1 MADILNISDLGSL
14 EIIEIYDYYDQ
25 PILFACKNAAGHLY
39 LVVAA
44 DEDEQHETWLY
55 MEISVERLNLIRSGA
70 IDLHDAFVYPE
81 SDCLFQVRFPYD
93 NSTSPQIE
101 SIEANQV
108 PKDMLPTP
116 GESLNLETEMP
127 PVLSDTE
134 PMSKNNQDLE
144 PILLDKGT
152 ITTQGYLGIGSEST
166 KVNLGF
172 QSVLNYIREHAR
184 SERQK
189 GDLFEQLMQKYFT
202 EDPDYKEQFSEVYL
216 WKQWAATRTEFD
228 GRDIG
233 IDLVA
238 QKHDGGFCAI
248 QCKCYAPDTR
258 ISRDDLN
265 SFLATASLPPFADNT
280 RILVNTGGELGENAL
295 RTIEPLG
302 DKFRIIRFRDLE
314 NSPFEWPD
322 LSIQAPQQ
330 LTYKQRKFHLKDH
343 QQEAF
348 DDVINGFKASDRG
361 KLIMA
366 CGTGKTF
373 TALKI
378 AEQIAGTE
386 GRVLYLVPSI
396 SLLSQAMREWS
407 EQRGVDHSYIGI
419 CSDTRA
425 GDTTEDSSIQEL
437 KIPVTT
443 HPSEISRAL
452 HKPDTGKMT
461 VVFCTYQSLPLIE
474 EVQNSGAPQ
483 FDIIFCDEAHRTTGV
498 DKPGDKTSHFVL
510 VHDADRIRANKR
522 LYMTATPRLYTE
534 NARKKAADYNV
545 EVFSMDDEDK
555 YGPQF
560 HRLPFSKAV
569 ELGELS
575 DYKVAIFGISEHEV
589 NEKLA
594 GNTGKY
600 GSEININDAT
610 RIIGCWRA
618 LQNPENKEKDD
629 ETLRPLKRVI
639 AFTNRIDESKALK
652 TYWNQIIEDALEK
665 LPEDEQ
671 PTNFLCET
679 EHVDGT
685 VHALNRKTRLDW
697 LKNENYD
704 DSEDDS
710 DGKDVCRILSNARCL
725 SEGIDVP
732 ALDAVIFYK
741 PRKSHIDVVQAV
753 GRVMR
758 KAPGKQFGYVILPVA
773 IPDDKDPA
781 AALNDNERFSN
792 VWSVLN
798 ALRSHD
804 DRFDGQIN
812 SIDLNKKLP
821 DSIVIGG
828 GGDGDPDWVG
838 EQLTLM
844 PIEIPVDAILSKIV
858 EKCGDK
864 RYWENWAKDVAE
876 IFERLVD
883 RIQNLLDNSENAILR
898 KRFESFHDELKKT
911 INTSITRENAI
922 DMMAQHILTS
932 PVFDALFVDYDFS
945 SGNPVAN
952 ALDNLQKDFAEF
964 GLESETRDLQGFYDS
979 VRSRVSGVKSS
990 HGRQEVLS
998 DLYEQF
1004 FKKALKKEAERLGI
1018 AYTPI
1023 PLVDFVLH
1031 SVNDV
1036 LLEEFGK
1043 TISDEG
1049 VHVLDP
1055 FTGTGTFIVQLL
1067 QSGLIQPDDL
1077 GRKYRKELHAN
1088 EILLLAYYIASVNI
1102 EEAFRGQHGRD
1113 SSYEPFNGI
1122 VLTDTFN
1129 LNKSENPTLFPK
1141 ERMVENNERA
1151 ERQQELDIEV
1161 IIGNPPWSAW
1171 QKSSADDNQ
1180 NVEYL
1185 ELEER
1190 VSETYAARTTAT
1202 LKNSLYDTYKMAIR
1216 WASDRIVERGI
1227 VAFVTPASWI
1237 DGNVDAGIRACL
1249 TDEFNSIYVLNL
1261 LGDARIYG
1269 EEGRYQGEGVFGSAT
1284 QSPVAITVLVKN
1296 PDATHDSCHVHYQDI
1311 GGTLKRNEKL
1321 KVLREVVSIRGLND
1335 WRIIT
1340 PNKHYD
1346 WVDQRSDAFTE
1357 FYPLGTKETKA
1368 GKADNAIFK
1377 LFSNGYKTSRDKYI
1391 YNFSN
1396 DACAENAQRMIKDYL
1411 AAIAELEA
1419 NHELKVKEVAR
1430 RYTANIQWDR
1440 ELENNLKR
1448 GKTTEF
1454 DVQYI
1459 RKAAYRPFVKT
1470 NCYADYTF
1478 ANCKYLQDLI
1488 FPDSCSENIVI
1499 CVPGTGSKIPF
1510 STLITNTM
1518 PDLELINK
1526 GQGFPRY
1533 RYPKS
1538 VSTNRV
1544 LVGNDLERID
1554 NISDTALS
1562 TFRDHYDDNTITKDD
1577 IFNYVYGILHAP
1589 SYKEQFAN
1597 DLSKMLP
1604 RLPYAPDFRAF
1615 AEAGKS
1621 LTDLHLNYE
1630 TCERFPNLKVEPRK
1644 QDLFYKE
1651 KPEYF
1656 LLGTRAMRFADKNK
1670 KDTLIINEHVQ
1681 LSGIPKEAHEY
1692 VVNGRTPLEWFINR
1706 YKITLPEKNKGILND
1721 ANAWFKN
1728 PRDLITAI
1736 ERIIYVSVESTKII
1750 ENLPSEITDD
1760 SNG

>member
-1 MADILNISDLGSL
+1 
-14 EIIEIYDYYDQ
+14 
-25 PILFACKNAAGHLY
+25 
-39 LVVAA
+39 
-44 DEDEQHETWLY
+44 
-55 MEISVERLNLIRSGA
+55 
-70 IDLHDAFVYPE
+70 
-81 SDCLFQVRFPYD
+81 
-93 NSTSPQIE
+93 
-101 SIEANQV
+101 
-108 PKDMLPTP
+108 
-116 GESLNLETEMP
+116 
-127 PVLSDTE
+127 
-134 PMSKNNQDLE
+134 MSE
-144 PILLDKGT
+144 
-152 ITTQGYLGIGSEST
+152 TTQGYLGIGGESAT
-166 KVNLGF
+166 VNLGF
-172 QSVLNYIREHAR
+172 QSVLNHIRENAR

-189 GDLFEQLMQKYFT
+189 GDAFERLMQKYFT

-216 WKQWAATRTEFD
+216 WKEWAQLQTEFD
-228 GRDIG
+228 GTDIG
-233 IDLVA
+233 VDLVA
-238 QKHDGGFCAI
+238 KKHDDTYCAI
-248 QCKCYAPDTR
+248 QCKCYAEDTR
-258 ISRDDLN
+258 VSKPHIDSFIS
-265 SFLATASLPPFADNT
+265 ASASEIFT
-280 RILVNTGGELGENAL
+280 SRILVNTGGELGENAL

-302 DKFRIIRFRDLE
+302 NKFRIIRFRDLE

-322 LSIQAPQQ
+322 LSIQQPEQ

-348 DDVINGFKASDRG
+348 DDVLNGFKEHDRG

-378 AEQIAGTE
+378 AEEIAGTE

-407 EQRGVDHSYIGI
+407 EQRGVPHSYIGI

-452 HKPDTGKMT
+452 HKQDTGKMT

-474 EVQNSGAPQ
+474 EVQNSGAPP

-498 DKPGDKTSHFVL
+498 DKPGDKTSPFVL

-534 NARKKAADYNV
+534 NARQKAADYNV
-545 EVFSMDDEDK
+545 EVFSMDDEEK

-589 NEKLA
+589 NAKLA

-639 AFTNRIDESKALK
+639 AFTNRIDESKALAR
-652 TYWNQIIEDALEK
+652 YWNDIIEDALEK

-697 LKNENYD
+697 LKNENVG
-704 DSEDDS
+704 DS
-710 DGKDVCRILSNARCL
+710 DNDNNNETVCRILSNARCL

-812 SIDLNKKLP
+812 SIDLNKQLP

-828 GGDGDPDWVG
+828 GGDPDWNA
-838 EQLTLM
+838 EQLSLL
-844 PIEIPVDAILSKIV
+844 PIEIPIEAILSKIV

-876 IFERLVD
+876 IFDRLVD
-883 RIQNLLDNSENAILR
+883 RIQNLLNNPENTKLSE
-898 KRFESFHDELKKT
+898 RFESFHDELKKT
-911 INTSITRENAI
+911 INTSITRDNAM

-932 PVFDALFVDYDFS
+932 PVFDALFEDYDFS
-945 SGNPVAN
+945 YGNPVAN
-952 ALDNLQKDFAEF
+952 ALDSLQKDFAKF

-1036 LLEEFGK
+1036 LQEKFGK
-1043 TISDEG
+1043 TISDEN

-1067 QSGLIQPDDL
+1067 QSGLIQPEDL
-1077 GRKYRKELHAN
+1077 ERKYRKELHAN

-1102 EEAFRGQHGRD
+1102 EEAFRGQRGGD
-1113 SSYEPFNGI
+1113 SDYEPFNGI
-1122 VLTDTFN
+1122 ILTDTFN
-1129 LNKSENPTLFPK
+1129 LNKSQTPTLFPK

-1151 ERQQELDIEV
+1151 ERQQELPIEV
-1161 IIGNPPWSAW
+1161 IIGNPPWSGG
-1171 QKSSADDNQ
+1171 QQSASDDNP
-1180 NVEYL
+1180 NVEYP

-1190 VSETYAARTTAT
+1190 IRETYAEHYEGSNVRYI
-1202 LKNSLYDTYKMAIR
+1202 YDTYKMAIR
-1216 WASDRIVERGI
+1216 WASDRIDEQGI
-1227 VAFVTPASWI
+1227 IAFVTNGSWI
-1237 DGNVDAGIRACL
+1237 KGNTEVGVRACL
-1249 TDEFNSIYVLNL
+1249 EEEFSLIHVLNL
-1261 LGDARIYG
+1261 RGDQRTKG
-1269 EEGRYQGEGVFGSAT
+1269 EVSHREGGKIFGSG
-1284 QSPVAITVLVKN
+1284 SRVPVAITIFVKN
-1296 PDATHDSCHVHYQDI
+1296 PKATHERCEIHYRDI
-1311 GGTLKRNEKL
+1311 GAYLTREQKL
-1321 KVLREVVSIRGLND
+1321 EALREAVSIEGFND
-1335 WRIIT
+1335 WQATT
-1340 PNKHYD
+1340 PDRYHD
-1346 WVDQRSDAFTE
+1346 WIDQRSDAFAE
-1357 FYPLGTKETKA
+1357 FYPMGSNDART
-1368 GKADNAIFK
+1368 GRADNAIFG
-1377 LFSNGYKTSRDKYI
+1377 LYSLGQATGRDVYI
-1391 YNFSN
+1391 YNFSR
-1396 DACAENAQRMIKDYL
+1396 DACAKNAERMVQDYL
-1411 AAIAELEA
+1411 AALAELEQNPKLTVDEA
-1419 NHELKVKEVAR
+1419 SRHHSLNIKWNDDLKNKLR
-1430 RYTANIQWDR
+1430 RKIR
-1440 ELENNLKR
+1440 
-1448 GKTTEF
+1448 TEF
-1454 DVQYI
+1454 KESHI
-1459 RKAAYRPFVKT
+1459 RKVAYRPFLAT
-1470 NCYADYTF
+1470 NCYAEYTF
-1478 ANCKYLQDLI
+1478 IQRKYQMSRI
-1488 FPDSCSENIVI
+1488 FPDASSENRVI
-1499 CVPGTGSKIPF
+1499 CVPGKGLKSPF
-1510 STLITNTM
+1510 SVLMTNTIT
-1518 PDLELINK
+1518 DLNLCEA
-1526 GQGFPRY
+1526 GAQCFPRY
-1533 RYPKS
+1533 SYPQPVNTGQITS
-1538 VSTNRV
+1538 EEIPT
-1544 LVGNDLERID
+1544 RID
-1554 NISDTALS
+1554 NISNTALRA
-1562 TFRDHYDDNTITKDD
+1562 FREHYSDDAITKDD
-1577 IFNYVYGILHAP
+1577 IFDYVYGILHAP
-1589 SYKEQFAN
+1589 SYREQFAN
-1597 DLSKMLP
+1597 DLSKMIP
-1604 RLPYAPDFRAF
+1604 RIPYAPDFYAF
-1615 AEAGKS
+1615 AEAGAILAS
-1621 LTDLHLNYE
+1621 LHLNYE
-1630 TCERFPNLKVEPRK
+1630 TCEQYPNLKVEPITPS
-1644 QDLFYKE
+1644 LLWEE
-1651 KPEYF
+1651 KPEHF
-1656 LLGTRAMRFADKNK
+1656 LLRTRAMRFADAEKT
-1670 KDTLIINEHVQ
+1670 TLMINEHVQ
-1681 LSGIPKEAHEY
+1681 LTGIPEAAHRY
-1692 VVNGRTPLEWFINR
+1692 VVNGRTPLEWFIDR
-1706 YKITLPEKNKGILND
+1706 YKIKKDTASGIIND
-1721 ANAWFKN
+1721 PNGWFEN
-1728 PRDLITAI
+1728 PRDLTTAI
-1736 ERIIYVSVESTKII
+1736 ERIIHVSVESTKII
-1750 ENLPSEITDD
+1750 ENLPSDVTSENSQT
-1760 SNG
+1760 S